1 MISEEYENLNSLI
14 GKFIKL
20 SPEFPEENSLAIQ
33 IGTSLGKLH
42 GLIQDLAEE
51 NRKLKPNE

>member
-1 MISEEYENLNSLI
+1 MLIRTENDW
-14 GKFIKL
+14 
-20 SPEFPEENSLAIQ
+20 SPEFPEEKGLAVQ

-51 NRKLKPNE
+51 NRKLKKND